1 MGYWKIP
8 SGYRK
13 QYCRNSILGK
23 RKWFRFWKMWNPQ
36 TRQSKRL
43 RNPWKSCWFPNL
55 RFQAKVIPMDVKTI
69 KDCARKALEVGNSL
83 DRLNLSG
90 FGKAT
95 IFTQM
100 DDWSNSCHLEE
111 HYNKNTK
118 ILVEDGL
125 SPKTVPLT
133 SRRLFLQAKIW
144 VLGGALSAIEK
155 WLKWLGLSVKHRKV
169 LFGESS
175 AYFSELFSLL
185 LWSD

>member
-1 MGYWKIP
+1 
-8 SGYRK
+8 
-13 QYCRNSILGK
+13 
-23 RKWFRFWKMWNPQ
+23 
-36 TRQSKRL
+36 
-43 RNPWKSCWFPNL
+43 
-55 RFQAKVIPMDVKTI
+55 MDVKTI

-155 WLKWLGLSVKHRKV
+155 
-169 LFGESS
+169 
-175 AYFSELFSLL
+175 
-185 LWSD
+185 